1 MKNINTIFM
10 YTLGALIV
18 LGFFVLM
25 IFLVLNEVPAPNA
38 NTLNLVVGALIGAFT
53 AVVGYFFGSSMGS
66 KQKTDIMAKNGK
78 Q

>member
-1 MKNINTIFM
+1 M

-18 LGFFVLM
+18 VGFFVLM
-25 IFLVLNEVPAPNA
+25 IFLVLNEVPAQNA

-66 KQKTDIMAKNGK
+66 KQKTDIIAKNGK